1 MILLSG
7 LEPDKHLFPKK
18 LAQMH
23 IFSCST
29 SKISLCLCKHQ
40 DQKKKNEDYSRHVG
54 FFLFSIVPGNVQIV
68 FPLTLSIYVDLC
80 CFSSLHQL

>member
-54 FFLFSIVPGNVQIV
+54 VFFFHCTWKCSDC
-68 FPLTLSIYVDLC
+68 FPSHFEHLC
-80 CFSSLHQL
+80 

>member
-40 DQKKKNEDYSRHVG
+40 DQKKKMKIIHVMLG
-54 FFLFSIVPGNVQIV
+54 FFFFSIVPGNVQIV

>member
-54 FFLFSIVPGNVQIV
+54 VCFFFHCTWKCSDC
-68 FPLTLSIYVDLC
+68 FPSHFEHLC
-80 CFSSLHQL
+80 